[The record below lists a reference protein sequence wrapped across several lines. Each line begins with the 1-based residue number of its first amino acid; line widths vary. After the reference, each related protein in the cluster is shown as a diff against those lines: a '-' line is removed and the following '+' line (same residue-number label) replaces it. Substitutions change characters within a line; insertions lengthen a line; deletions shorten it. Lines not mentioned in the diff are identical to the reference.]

1 MKSRDFCYWL
11 MGFFELQGT
20 NQALTPEQVQI
31 IKNHLKLVF
40 LHEIDP
46 SYSDNKIVQQIFQN
60 ILALMY
66 PHYCKNILNKNL
78 NKNKSNNYLYSNY
91 LQDLAL
97 FTQ

>member
-1 MKSRDFCYWL
+1 MRSDQFVYWIQ
-11 MGFFELQGT
+11 GYFELQGT

-60 ILALMY
+60 IHDGKDPLNSVDAELVK
-66 PHYCKNILNKNL
+66 PSNKPTVILKC
-78 NKNKSNNYLYSNY
+78 
-91 LQDLAL
+91 
-97 FTQ
+97 